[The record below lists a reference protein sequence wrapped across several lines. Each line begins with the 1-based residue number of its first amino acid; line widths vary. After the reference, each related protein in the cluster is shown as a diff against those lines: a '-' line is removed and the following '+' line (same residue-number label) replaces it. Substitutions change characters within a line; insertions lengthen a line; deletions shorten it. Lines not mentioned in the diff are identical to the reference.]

1 MNFAKHLQNLINQL
15 GEIEKTKEKP
25 FEYFYKEKINPEN
38 IEIVGNLDI
47 KEIQPMSLFE
57 AGCEELSGFMVRQCL
72 KKT

>member
-1 MNFAKHLQNLINQL
+1 MKKQFFLHIFL
-15 GEIEKTKEKP
+15 P

-72 KKT
+72 KKHKNKFIEHFLVF